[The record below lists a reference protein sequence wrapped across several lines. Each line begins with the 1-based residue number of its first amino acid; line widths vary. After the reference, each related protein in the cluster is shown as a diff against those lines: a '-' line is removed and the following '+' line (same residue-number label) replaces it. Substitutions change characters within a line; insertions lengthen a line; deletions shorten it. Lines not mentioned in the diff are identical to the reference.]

1 MKKLL
6 TFLIAMS
13 LPVLYAQKMV
23 HKTFLNPH
31 ITNIQIDTKD
41 CFKVDLATING
52 SEMSVEGVMEG
63 EYMNNVLVQVKEEG
77 NALLVSAGF
86 QPSFL
91 DPNDKLSAHK
101 VVSIALKIRV
111 PEHLQVLVYGTN
123 ANINVKGQYADLKV
137 VLNDGNCTLFNVG
150 ENTAVTTQSG
160 AIVLGVKKGL
170 IKANTKYGVK
180 QTENIPKGDAHFTL
194 NSITGN
200 INIRKI
206 E

>member
-6 TFLIAMS
+6 TLLFMMS
-13 LPVLYAQKMV
+13 LPVLYAQKMI

-41 CFKVDLATING
+41 CYKVDLATTNG
-52 SEMSVEGVMEG
+52 SEMSVEGVMDG
-63 EYMNNVLVQVKEEG
+63 EYMKNILVQVKEEG
-77 NALLVSAGF
+77 DALLVSAGF

-111 PEHLQVLVYGTN
+111 PKYLQVLVYGTN
-123 ANINVKGQYADLKV
+123 TNIKVEGQYADLKV
-137 VLNDGNCTLFNVG
+137 VLDDGSCTLFDVG
-150 ENTAVTTQSG
+150 ENTTVTTQSG
-160 AIVLGVKKGL
+160 NIVVGVKKGL
-170 IKANTKYGVK
+170 LMANTKYGVK
-180 QTENIPKGDAHFTL
+180 QTEKIPKGDAHFTI